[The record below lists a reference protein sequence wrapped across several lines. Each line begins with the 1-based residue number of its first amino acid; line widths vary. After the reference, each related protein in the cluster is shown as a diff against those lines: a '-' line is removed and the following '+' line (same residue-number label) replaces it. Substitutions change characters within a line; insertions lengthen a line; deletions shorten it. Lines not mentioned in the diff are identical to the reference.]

1 MAARGVRVARRFL
14 RLPERSGIKAG
25 VAAFAHKQAPGRDAR
40 ALSVSYQ
47 ARRNSS
53 ALAISLGPCG

>member
-1 MAARGVRVARRFL
+1 MAARGVRVVRRFL

-25 VAAFAHKQAPGRDAR
+25 AATFAHKKAPGRDVR
-40 ALSVSYQ
+40 AFVVSYQ